1 MSIKYRTSAGT
12 SASDFTDL
20 VVKVGDTLPIGAI
33 IGFDTTGTIPNGWEY
48 YAENQIKKISPTTP
62 ANGNIENQYGTSQ
75 TNAYSEAYIN
85 SAIPTKTSD
94 LTNDSNFATTD
105 VATTSSDG
113 LMSAFDKLMLDNAIL
128 SSNSIT
134 YSTNWNDARDT
145 GYRLYNA
152 WTGSGGS
159 NRPTDTKCMG
169 CVLVITDAS
178 GTTTTQIFFPFSS
191 TLTPMYR
198 WYNGNWESWKSF

>member
-1 MSIKYRTSAGT
+1 MR
-12 SASDFTDL
+12 
-20 VVKVGDTLPIGAI
+20 
-33 IGFDTTGTIPNGWEY
+33 
-48 YAENQIKKISPTTP
+48 IKKISPTTP

-105 VATTSSDG
+105 VATTSTNG
-113 LMSAFDKLMLDNAIL
+113 LMSATDKINLNNAIF
-128 SSNSIT
+128 SMPSIT
-134 YSTNWNDARDT
+134 YSTNWNNVTTT

-159 NRPTDTKCMG
+159 NRPLETKCMG
-169 CVLVITDAS
+169 IVLIIADGS
-178 GTTTTQIFFPFSS
+178 GTTITQIFFPFSD
-191 TLTPMYR
+191 TITPMFR
-198 WYNGNWESWKSF
+198 WYNGNWGNWRSF

>member
-1 MSIKYRTSAGT
+1 MSYTKTTWNNDTAPAINATNLNKIEQGIYDNDSAIATANTNIGDLTTLTTTAKTSA
-12 SASDFTDL
+12 
-20 VVKVGDTLPIGAI
+20 V
-33 IGFDTTGTIPNGWEY
+33 
-48 YAENQIKKISPTTP
+48 
-62 ANGNIENQYGTSQ
+62 
-75 TNAYSEAYIN
+75 
-85 SAIPTKTSD
+85 SAINEVDSHADTNTTNIGD
-94 LTNDSNFATTD
+94 LTTLTTTSKSNVVSAINELDSLKATKD
-105 VATTSSDG
+105 VATISSNG
-113 LMSAFDKLMLDNAIL
+113 LMSSNDKLMLDNAIL
-128 SSNSIT
+128 SRNSLT
-134 YSTNWNDARDT
+134 YSSNWNDARDT

-191 TLTPMYR
+191 TMTPMYR